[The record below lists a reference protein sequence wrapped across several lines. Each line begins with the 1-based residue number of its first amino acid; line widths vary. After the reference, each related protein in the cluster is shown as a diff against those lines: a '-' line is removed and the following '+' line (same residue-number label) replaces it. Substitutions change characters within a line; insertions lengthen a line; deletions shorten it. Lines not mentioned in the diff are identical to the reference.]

1 MADAERRHFPSLHQ
15 SINGHPLVYLDSAA
29 TSQKPAVVL
38 DALST
43 YYSTINSNVH
53 RGAHSLSAAA
63 TEAFEGARDA
73 VARLIA
79 APSRAEVI
87 WTRNASEAINLV
99 AWSWG
104 TANLGPGDEVV
115 VSVMEHHSNLVPWQL
130 VAERTGA
137 TVRAVPLTAGQ
148 EYDTAALRAILDEGR
163 VKLVACSHVSNVLA
177 CVNPVAEITAAAHA
191 AGALVLVDACQSV
204 PHMPVDVTALGADW
218 LVASAHKM
226 CGPTGVGF
234 LWGRTELLNA
244 MPPFMGGGEMIQD
257 VYLDH
262 STYTGLPH
270 KFEAGTP
277 AIAEV
282 VALGAAVDY
291 LSALGM
297 PAVAAWEAELGA
309 YLYDRLA
316 AFKEVTIY
324 GPPSGRAALCAFNI
338 AGVHPSDLATFLDL
352 EGVAVRAGHHCAQP
366 LHRELGVDGS
376 ARASLYLYNTRA
388 EVDTFIASLLA
399 ATEMLGVTLTPR
411 GGAAAEAAPAPA
423 ASA

>member
-1 MADAERRHFPSLHQ
+1 MAETERARFPTLHQ
-15 SINGHPLVYLDSAA
+15 TVNDHPLVYLDSAA
-29 TSQKPAVVL
+29 TSQKPDVVL
-38 DALST
+38 DALTS

-63 TEAFEGARDA
+63 TEAFEAARDA
-73 VARLIA
+73 VADLIR

-104 TANLGPGDEVV
+104 TANLGPGDEIV

-130 VAERTGA
+130 LAERTGA
-137 TVRAVPLTAGQ
+137 VVRAVPLTAGQ
-148 EYDTAALRAILDEGR
+148 EYDVGALQTLLDGGK

-177 CVNPVAEITAAAHA
+177 CVNPVADITAAAHA

-244 MPPFMGGGEMIQD
+244 MPPFLGGGEMIQD
-257 VYLDH
+257 VFLDH

-291 LSALGM
+291 LNGLGM
-297 PAVAAWEAELGA
+297 PTVAAWEAELGA
-309 YLYDRLA
+309 YLYDRLT
-316 AFKEVTIY
+316 AFAQVTVY
-324 GPPSGRAALCAFNI
+324 GPPTHRAALCAFNI
-338 AGVHPSDLATFLDL
+338 EGVHPSDLATFLDL
-352 EGVAVRAGHHCAQP
+352 EGIAVRAGHHCAQP

-388 EVDTFIASLLA
+388 EVDAFVDALVA
-399 ATEMLGVTLTPR
+399 ATELLGVTLTPR
-411 GGAAAEAAPAPA
+411 VPA

>member
-1 MADAERRHFPSLHQ
+1 MAEAERARFPALHQ
-15 SINGHPLVYLDSAA
+15 TVNDHPLVYLDSAA
-29 TSQKPAVVL
+29 TSQKPDVVL
-38 DALST
+38 DSLIS

-53 RGAHSLSAAA
+53 RGAHTLSAAA
-63 TEAFEGARDA
+63 TEAFEAARDA
-73 VARLIA
+73 VADFIR
-79 APSRAEVI
+79 APSRSEVI

-104 TANLGPGDEVV
+104 TANLRPGDEIV

-130 VAERTGA
+130 LAERTGA
-137 TVRAVPLTAGQ
+137 VVRAVPLTAGQ
-148 EYDTAALRAILDEGR
+148 EYDVGALQTLLDGGK

-177 CVNPVAEITAAAHA
+177 CVNPVVDITAAAHA

-234 LWGRTELLNA
+234 LWGRTELLDA
-244 MPPFMGGGEMIQD
+244 MPPFLGGGEMIQD
-257 VYLDH
+257 VFLDH

-282 VALGAAVDY
+282 VALGAAVNY
-291 LSALGM
+291 LNGLGM
-297 PAVAAWEAELGA
+297 STVAAWEAELGA
-309 YLYDRLA
+309 YLYDRLT
-316 AFKEVTIY
+316 AFEQVTVY
-324 GPPSGRAALCAFNI
+324 GPPTHRVALCAFNI
-338 AGVHPSDLATFLDL
+338 EGVHPSDLATFLDL
-352 EGVAVRAGHHCAQP
+352 EGIAVRAGHHCAQP

-388 EVDTFIASLLA
+388 EVDAFVDALVA
-399 ATEMLGVTLTPR
+399 ATELLGVTLTLR
-411 GGAAAEAAPAPA
+411 MPA

>member
-1 MADAERRHFPSLHQ
+1 MAEAERRNFPSLHQ
-15 SINGHPLVYLDSAA
+15 SINDHPLVYLDSAA
-29 TSQKPAVVL
+29 TSQKPTAVL

-73 VARLIA
+73 VARLIC
-79 APSRAEVI
+79 APSRSEVI

-104 TANLGPGDEVV
+104 MANLGPGDEVV

-148 EYDTAALRAILDEGR
+148 EYDTKALQAILDEGR

-177 CVNPVAEITAAAHA
+177 CVNPVVDITAAAHA

-234 LWGRTELLNA
+234 LWGRTEVLEA

-291 LSALGM
+291 LTALGM

-316 AFKEVTIY
+316 AFEEVTIY
-324 GPPSGRAALCAFNI
+324 GPPTGRAALCAFNI

-376 ARASLYLYNTRA
+376 ARASLYLYNTPA
-388 EVDTFIASLLA
+388 EVDAFIASLVA
-399 ATEMLGVTLTPR
+399 ATDMLGATLTLR
-411 GGAAAEAAPAPA
+411 GGAASEAAA